1 MLLDVVVCKNQNLKT
16 EQISR
21 SIVCAF
27 FFFVLLKINKFV
39 NQKRHTSIDLWKFSI
54 MKSMCKLKWKYDS
67 VNVKYIIRFR
77 IKLVGGTSSS
87 STNSKNNN
95 NINKTVNNKWRKK
108 ERIQD
113 KKNPNKLNEAIS
125 WNVIETT
132 QDKDIHKCVSVA
144 EILLKKKTCKQ
155 KEGR

>member
-1 MLLDVVVCKNQNLKT
+1 
-16 EQISR
+16 
-21 SIVCAF
+21 
-27 FFFVLLKINKFV
+27 
-39 NQKRHTSIDLWKFSI
+39 